1 MSNRKD
7 CFKNMEDIEV
17 ICIWMEF
24 QKETIQRKRQR
35 RYLKGCVC
43 LRAKS
48 RSTLFD
54 PLDCIPPG
62 SSVRGILQARLL
74 ECVARPSAGGSFQ
87 LRG

>member
-1 MSNRKD
+1 MYLDGVSEGDNTK
-7 CFKNMEDIEV
+7 
-17 ICIWMEF
+17 
-24 QKETIQRKRQR
+24 KER